1 MDRQTSGLL
10 FTILI
15 DITIFTI
22 LFILTVF
29 YRKIRS
35 KDIELSSD
43 LSLDSI
49 KKPYLIESSH
59 SMRSLLSEVYTIP
72 KAELP
77 EKLSYLAFLYIEL
90 HYLLILVLIG
100 MTVIGLVI
108 LIPVY
113 NSGNLA
119 HENNMDRLSI
129 ANVITHEDYLIVP
142 IVVLVV
148 FSMMLYMVAYLFN
161 RRCRREQ
168 IDVIFI

>member
-15 DITIFTI
+15 DVTIFTL

-43 LSLDSI
+43 LSPESI
-49 KKPYLIESSH
+49 KKPYFIESTH
-59 SMRSLLSEVYTIP
+59 SMGTLMSQVYTIP

-113 NSGNLA
+113 NSGNLT
-119 HENNMDRLSI
+119 HENNMDRLSM
-129 ANVITHEDYLIVP
+129 ANVITDEDYLIVP

-148 FSMMLYMVAYLFN
+148 FSLMLYLVSYLFN
-161 RRCRREQ
+161 KRCKREQ